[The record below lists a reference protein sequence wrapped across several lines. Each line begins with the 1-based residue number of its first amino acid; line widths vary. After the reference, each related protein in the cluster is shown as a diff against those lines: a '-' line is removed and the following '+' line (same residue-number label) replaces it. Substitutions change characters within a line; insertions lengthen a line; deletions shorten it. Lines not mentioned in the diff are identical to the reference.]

1 MGMAPNTFWMPY
13 LYVVLDNYS
22 DCWYSCTGLDCYFI
36 RLGSFIDC
44 QGNNDLGRIM
54 GRVTG
59 LTKKGRGRPTLE
71 QLNEFREQQ
80 RNSPTLFDTT
90 PFEISKKPVY
100 NLPEERVFECEK
112 DWLQWVYEFL
122 LLNPD
127 VISVLTIY
135 ENIQSIGFMPPY
147 SLLQTVKANDP
158 DINNLLEERIISLV
172 LQGKMKSVFAQALL
186 AQKYGWS
193 PDQAAKLE
201 GEIQFDFA

>member
-1 MGMAPNTFWMPY
+1 
-13 LYVVLDNYS
+13 
-22 DCWYSCTGLDCYFI
+22 
-36 RLGSFIDC
+36 
-44 QGNNDLGRIM
+44 M

-100 NLPEERVFECEK
+100 NLPGERVFECEK

-122 LLNPD
+122 LLNSD

-135 ENIQSIGFMPPY
+135 ENIQSIGFIPPY

>member
-1 MGMAPNTFWMPY
+1 MA
-13 LYVVLDNYS
+13 
-22 DCWYSCTGLDCYFI
+22 
-36 RLGSFIDC
+36 
-44 QGNNDLGRIM
+44 
-54 GRVTG
+54 RVTG

-135 ENIQSIGFMPPY
+135 ENIQSIGFIPPY
-147 SLLQTVKANDP
+147 SLLQTVKTNDP